1 MYVYVNGCYK
11 LQWHN
16 IRKKYFIQPITQP
29 DVLDSFLLWA
39 WKSVADIVAKETNNM
54 FFVYVITL
62 FQIRWNSKL
71 S

>member
-1 MYVYVNGCYK
+1 MFMLMDVTNSNDTI
-11 LQWHN
+11 LE
-16 IRKKYFIQPITQP
+16 KKYFIQPITQP

-39 WKSVADIVAKETNNM
+39 WKRVADIVAKETNNM